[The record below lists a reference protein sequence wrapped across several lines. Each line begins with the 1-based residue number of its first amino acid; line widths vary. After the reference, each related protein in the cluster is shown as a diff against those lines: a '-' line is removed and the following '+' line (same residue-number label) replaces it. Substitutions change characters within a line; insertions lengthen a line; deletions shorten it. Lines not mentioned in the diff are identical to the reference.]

1 MSSYLLLRNNKES
14 GPFTMDEVKSM
25 SLKTYDLIWVVGKSA
40 AWRYPGEIPEL
51 KSLVP
56 LVPPEQEVDYY
67 RKRTNTES
75 QASDLSATKIP
86 DSLNNQRSVA
96 SSQRP
101 VTNRSVYINLPAE
114 KEQENQLSDLKLEE
128 SGLITSDAAK
138 SEYDFSEIYNKQPS
152 IAVRYS
158 GRILWI
164 STVILLFG
172 AGIMTGFFISDR
184 RNFFSSDENHPQNNP
199 AAQQVVFRDK
209 KENPNRTSDNNSV
222 KNNGEVTVVNPD
234 SMLRKI
240 IGVPK
245 KINNGSVKKIIT
257 NNTVNKDS
265 LAAEQALLAAIRLK
279 DSLKQDAI
287 NKSEMLYQRI
297 KANPETYLNLST
309 GRYSTGLFG
318 GISSFPV
325 TVTNNSPVKIKM
337 VEVTID
343 YIQNNE
349 KVFKTET
356 LSFNDLEP
364 GEALTIKAPK
374 SSRGTK
380 ITTHM
385 HIINVNQPD
394 PASSN

>member
-14 GPFTMDEVKSM
+14 GPFTLDEVQSM

-51 KSLVP
+51 KSFAPSV
-56 LVPPEQEVDYY
+56 PEQGADNFL
-67 RKRTNTES
+67 KKTNTEN
-75 QASDLSATKIP
+75 QGSDLSNTKIP
-86 DSLNNQRSVA
+86 DSLN
-96 SSQRP
+96 SQRP
-101 VTNRSVYINLPAE
+101 STNSQRSVTNRSVYINLPAE
-114 KEQENQLSDLKLEE
+114 KKSGNQLSDLILEE
-128 SGLITSDAAK
+128 SGMITSNNPQ
-138 SEYDFSEIYNKQPS
+138 SEFDFTEIYKKQPS
-152 IAVRYS
+152 AAARYS

-164 STVILLFG
+164 STIMLLFG

-184 RNFFSSDENHPQNNP
+184 RKFFSSDENHPQNNP
-199 AAQQVVFRDK
+199 ATQQVVFKEK
-209 KENPNRTSDNNSV
+209 KENSAVSTNNNPAV
-222 KNNGEVTVVNPD
+222 INNEIISLNPD
-234 SMLRKI
+234 SVKKTNGIL
-240 IGVPK
+240 K
-245 KINNGSVKKIIT
+245 KINGAAAKKVIT
-257 NNTVNKDS
+257 INAVNKDS
-265 LAAEQALLAAIRLK
+265 LAAEQAVLAAIREK

-297 KANPETYLNLST
+297 KANPEKYLNLST

-325 TVTNNSPVKIKM
+325 TLTNNSPVKIEM
-337 VEVTID
+337 VEVIID

-364 GEALTIKAPK
+364 GEDLTIKAPK

-380 ITTHM
+380 IAS
-385 HIINVNQPD
+385 HIHNINIHQPV
-394 PASSN
+394 PGPSN

>member
-14 GPFTMDEVKSM
+14 GPFTLDEVQGM

-51 KSLVP
+51 KSFAPSV
-56 LVPPEQEVDYY
+56 PEQGADNFL
-67 RKRTNTES
+67 KKTNTENPG
-75 QASDLSATKIP
+75 SDLSNTKIP
-86 DSLNNQRSVA
+86 DSLN
-96 SSQRP
+96 SQRP
-101 VTNRSVYINLPAE
+101 LANSQRSVTNRSVYINLPAE
-114 KEQENQLSDLKLEE
+114 KKSGNQLSDLILEE
-128 SGLITSDAAK
+128 SGMITSNNPQ
-138 SEYDFSEIYNKQPS
+138 SEFDFTEIYKKQPS
-152 IAVRYS
+152 AAARYS

-164 STVILLFG
+164 STIMLLFG

-184 RNFFSSDENHPQNNP
+184 RKFFSSDENHPQNNP
-199 AAQQVVFRDK
+199 ATQQVVFKDK
-209 KENPNRTSDNNSV
+209 KENPAVSINNNPVINNNEITSL
-222 KNNGEVTVVNPD
+222 NPD
-234 SMLRKI
+234 SVKKKNGI
-240 IGVPK
+240 PK
-245 KINNGSVKKIIT
+245 KINGGAVKKVVII
-257 NNTVNKDS
+257 NAVNKDS
-265 LAAEQALLAAIRLK
+265 MAAEQVVLAAIRAK

-297 KANPETYLNLST
+297 KANPEKYLNLST

-325 TVTNNSPVKIKM
+325 TLTNNSPIKIEM
-337 VEVTID
+337 VEVIID

-364 GEALTIKAPK
+364 GEDLTIKAPK

-380 ITTHM
+380 IATHI
-385 HIINVNQPD
+385 HIINLHQPV
-394 PASSN
+394 PGSSN